1 MMQRLQVQISA
12 TAIAAALLATMVRL
26 DAQPLTITH
35 LAGSTGGPGWYDGM
49 GSGARFQLPGAVV
62 ADAFGNPCVADTE
75 SHTIRKIVVA
85 TGEVSTLAGLAGSE
99 GTKDGVGSAARLS
112 HPRGVTVD
120 GAGNVYATSYGDGR
134 ILRIAMATG
143 EVTTLASVSGPWGIA
158 ADGAGSLFVASYGKN
173 QILRV
178 VIATGQVSTLAGW
191 PSDYIGGFADG
202 IGTAARFDD
211 PTGLAVDG
219 SGNVW
224 VADTGNHRLRK
235 IMAATGEVTTPS
247 LTLSIDPKGV
257 AADGLGN
264 LFATESSCIRK
275 IVVATGEVTTLAGSR
290 SPSGSADGVGT
301 AAQFEYPQGVAAD
314 TYGNLFVADTG
325 NHAIRRIVVASQSV
339 TTIAGSAPASGSAD
353 GVGSAARFDYP
364 GGVAADGAGH
374 LYVSDMGNDTIR
386 KIVLATRSVT
396 TLAGKA
402 GYDGTEDGIG
412 SAARFWAPAG
422 MAVDGAG
429 NLYVAER
436 GNHTIRKIVLATGQV
451 TTLAG
456 RGESYGS
463 VDGIGAAAR
472 FAEPSAV
479 SEDGAGNLYV
489 ADTYNNAIRK
499 VVLATGQVTTLAGKA
514 GSSGNADGIGSAAR
528 FSWPYGVAADRS
540 GNVYV
545 ADYGNH
551 RIRKI
556 VAATGEVTT
565 LEEKGGGIA
574 GTYGPHGI
582 ALDGSGNVYVTARN
596 ISTIRSLVLASGFVT
611 TVAGNGQVGSA
622 DGTGTEARF
631 SEPSGMTIDPAG
643 TIWIADTGNSCI
655 RKGTLGAGLA
665 DAATIDA
672 AIGLVGETRKLD
684 TSPRTATRWLW
695 EQVRRPT
702 ASLAALSST
711 TIRDPTFTPD
721 LPDTYIFRLTASD
734 GSGAESITTVSLTA
748 VNPPAGFSLTRL
760 LPIVLDVSNGSTRY
774 TTEMSL
780 TNNGT
785 SILSLSLRYT
795 ASLGSRQGSG
805 TVTDF
810 LAPGQQKQV
819 ADVLSYLRE
828 RGLAIPS
835 SSEQPSQGGTLLVT
849 CQGDSTVWPQ
859 HVSVTARTAA
869 STTALQPV
877 GRAGLAYSGLL
888 ATESSTSSLT
898 LYGLRSTPND
908 RTNVAVFNTSAD
920 PVTLKVTVT
929 SGTGDG
935 RSVVFRPA
943 ETLPPYG
950 WLQYGSAQILDE
962 NAITK
967 GWAVIEQTSTR
978 GSFGAYAVINDST
991 TNDGSFL
998 SPVRPNVSSTTL
1010 AVPVLTETPTF
1021 RSELILANRGRS
1033 PVALVLSYTESL
1045 TPSAGTGG
1053 SIDLQLGAQEELIIP
1068 EAVDYLRSHGIHI
1081 GPRDAAPYV
1090 GSLRIRTAS
1099 GASIADVFAGARTA
1113 SQSPAG
1119 GQFGLFTPGVYQGQE
1134 ASGSAYIYGLR
1145 SDSEN
1150 RSNVAVV
1157 HTGDDSRGPILLYL
1171 QAFDGDAG
1179 GVRRGDTVSVSLSPG
1194 QWAQPV
1200 NFFKDSGVANGWVMV
1215 WTNSYS
1221 SPWIAYGVVND
1232 GGNPGERT
1240 GDGAYV
1246 PMVK

>member
-1 MMQRLQVQISA
+1 
-12 TAIAAALLATMVRL
+12 
-26 DAQPLTITH
+26 
-35 LAGSTGGPGWYDGM
+35 
-49 GSGARFQLPGAVV
+49 
-62 ADAFGNPCVADTE
+62 
-75 SHTIRKIVVA
+75 
-85 TGEVSTLAGLAGSE
+85 
-99 GTKDGVGSAARLS
+99 
-112 HPRGVTVD
+112 
-120 GAGNVYATSYGDGR
+120 
-134 ILRIAMATG
+134 MATG

-158 ADGAGSLFVASYGKN
+158 ADGSGNLFVASYGRN

-178 VIATGQVSTLAGW
+178 VIATGEVSTLAGW
-191 PSDYIGGFADG
+191 PSDYQGGFADG
-202 IGTAARFDD
+202 IGTAARFND
-211 PTGLAVDG
+211 PSGLAVDG

-224 VADTGNHRLRK
+224 VADTRNYKLRK
-235 IMAATGEVTTPS
+235 IVAATGEVTTPS
-247 LTLSIDPKGV
+247 LTLPIDPKGV
-257 AADGLGN
+257 AADGFGN
-264 LFATESSCIRK
+264 LFVTDSSRIRK
-275 IVVATGEVTTLAGSR
+275 IVVATGEVTTLAGSAYA
-290 SPSGSADGVGT
+290 GDGADGVGS
-301 AAQFEYPQGVAAD
+301 AARFDYPEGVAID
-314 TYGNLFVADTG
+314 TRGNLFVADTG
-325 NHAIRRIVVASQSV
+325 NHAIRRIVVTTQSV
-339 TTIAGSAPASGSAD
+339 TTIAGSAPAGGSTD

-364 GGVAADGAGH
+364 GGVAADGAGN

-463 VDGIGAAAR
+463 ADGIGAAAR

-489 ADTYNNAIRK
+489 ADTYNNTIRK

-528 FSWPYGVAADRS
+528 FNSPYGVAADRA

-545 ADYGNH
+545 ADYPY

-556 VAATGEVTT
+556 VVATGEVTT
-565 LEEKGGGIA
+565 LEEKGGATG

-596 ISTIRSLVLASGFVT
+596 ISTIRKLVLATGFVT
-611 TVAGNGQVGSA
+611 TVAGNGQAGSA

-643 TIWIADTGNSCI
+643 TIWVVDTGNNCI
-655 RKGTLGAGLA
+655 RKGTVGAGLA

-684 TSPRTATRWLW
+684 TSPRTATKWLW

-711 TIRDPTFTPD
+711 TIRNPTFTPD
-721 LPDTYIFRLTASD
+721 LPDTYVFRLTASD
-734 GSGAESITTVSLTA
+734 GSGAESLTTVSLTA

-760 LPIVLDVSNGSTRY
+760 LPVVLDVSNGSTHY

-780 TNNGT
+780 TNKGT
-785 SILSLSLRYT
+785 SLLSLSLLYT
-795 ASLGSRQGSG
+795 ASLGSKQGSG
-805 TVTDF
+805 TVTDY
-810 LAPGQQKQV
+810 LAPGQQKKI
-819 ADVLSYLRE
+819 ADVLSYLRD

-849 CQGDSTVWPQ
+849 FQGDSTVWPE

-869 STTALQPV
+869 LTTAPQPV

-898 LYGLRSTPND
+898 LYGLRSTPTD

-935 RSVVFRPA
+935 RSVVFKPA

-967 GWAVIEQTSTR
+967 GWAVIERTSTR

-998 SPVRPNVSSTTL
+998 SPVGPNVSSSTL
-1010 AVPVLTETPTF
+1010 AVPVLTETPIF

-1033 PVALVLSYTESL
+1033 PVALILSYTESL

-1068 EAVDYLRSHGIHI
+1068 EAVDYLRSHGVHI

-1099 GASIADVFAGARTA
+1099 GASISDVFAGARTA
-1113 SQSPAG
+1113 SQSSAG
-1119 GQFGLFTPGVYQGQE
+1119 GQFGLFTPGVYQAQE
-1134 ASGSAYIYGLR
+1134 ASSAAYIYGLR

-1171 QAFDGDAG
+1171 QAYDGDAG
-1179 GVRRGDTVSVSLSPG
+1179 GAPRGDTVSVSLSPG

-1200 NFFKDSGVANGWVMV
+1200 NFFKDTGVANGWVMV